1 VPNILGY
8 CLVAALSMMITACG
22 GGGGGGSGSSGSS
35 SSSSSSSSSG
45 GPPSPNGSTIV
56 PPSSATLVD
65 SVGNVWSVSGGQ
77 IYQDGLVLSESSNVI
92 LMLYYNDGIY
102 QQNSACGVWEYL
114 GGSNWSQTTLPF
126 SGSESV
132 SNPNTDPAI
141 PLSVL
146 NVCPGMGGIWAE
158 QAGQGTTNFMIS
170 TAAGEFFSINR
181 NNGYGCPELYYGN
194 LSNSNNALSG
204 SGFTAKAAS
213 QYPDLDGS
221 ICAGVA
227 GSIAFTGVVTPRS
240 TISLGVGGGIYI
252 LDYETPP
259 SLSAIAGAHTL
270 VSGDVMTIAT
280 DGTLSLQESATGC
293 LFNGQISILDPF
305 HSVYRLNVTATN
317 CTTLTWWNGVPEQG
331 IISFFANAQYGSSS
345 FVFGGTSFKDSSG
358 VQALN
363 IFW

>member
-1 VPNILGY
+1 
-8 CLVAALSMMITACG
+8 MMITACG

-77 IYQDGLVLSESSNVI
+77 IYQDGIVLSESSNVI

-126 SGSESV
+126 SGGPFV
-132 SNPNTDPAI
+132 INPNTDPAI
-141 PLSVL
+141 PVSVL
-146 NVCPGMGGIWAE
+146 NVCPGMGGMWV
-158 QAGQGTTNFMIS
+158 QQGGQGATNYMIS
-170 TAAGEFFSINR
+170 TSAGEFFSINR
-181 NNGYGCPELYYGN
+181 NNGYGCPELYYGD
-194 LSNSNNALSG
+194 LSNSNDVLSG
-204 SGFTAKAAS
+204 SGFTAKVAS
-213 QYPDLDGS
+213 QYPDLGGG

-227 GSIAFTGVVTPRS
+227 SPIAFTGVVTPRS
-240 TISLGVGGGIYI
+240 TTSLGVAPSTVGSGGDYV

-259 SLSAIAGAHTL
+259 SLSAVAGTHAL
-270 VSGDVMTIAT
+270 QSGDVMMIAT
-280 DGTLSLQESATGC
+280 DGTLSLQQSVTGC
-293 LFNGQISILDPF
+293 SFNGQISILDPF

-317 CTTLTWWNGVPEQG
+317 CTTPVTSWNGVAERG
-331 IISFFANAQYGSSS
+331 VISFFAYAQDGSSP

-358 VQALN
+358 LQALN

>member
-1 VPNILGY
+1 
-8 CLVAALSMMITACG
+8 
-22 GGGGGGSGSSGSS
+22 
-35 SSSSSSSSSG
+35 
-45 GPPSPNGSTIV
+45 
-56 PPSSATLVD
+56 
-65 SVGNVWSVSGGQ
+65 
-77 IYQDGLVLSESSNVI
+77 
-92 LMLYYNDGIY
+92 
-102 QQNSACGVWEYL
+102 
-114 GGSNWSQTTLPF
+114 
-126 SGSESV
+126 
-132 SNPNTDPAI
+132 
-141 PLSVL
+141 
-146 NVCPGMGGIWAE
+146 MGGIWAE